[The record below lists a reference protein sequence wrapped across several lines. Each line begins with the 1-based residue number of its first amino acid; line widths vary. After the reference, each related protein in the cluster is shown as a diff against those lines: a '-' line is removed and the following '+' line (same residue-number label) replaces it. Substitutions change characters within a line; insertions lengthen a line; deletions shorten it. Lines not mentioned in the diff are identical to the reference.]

1 MSDQVSN
8 LRNEQIEINQ
18 NFQNELKVM
27 TSDNESLIEQLETIM
42 NDNKSQIDGVSD
54 SYNSLNE
61 HFIKL
66 QTDMDQVIGKMGLS
80 SDQNHLPNTLRTQQ
94 Q

>member
-1 MSDQVSN
+1 
-8 LRNEQIEINQ
+8 
-18 NFQNELKVM
+18 M
-27 TSDNESLIEQLETIM
+27 TTDNESLIEQLETIM

-66 QTDMDQVIGKMGLS
+66 
-80 SDQNHLPNTLRTQQ
+80 
-94 Q
+94 